1 MEQVRYWKENNN
13 GQHWKQTRG
22 IQHARK
28 RNIILENTPKT
39 KQTAK
44 KY

>member
-1 MEQVRYWKENNN
+1 MRTLPWNGNNN
-13 GQHWKQTRG
+13 GQQWKQTRG

-28 RNIILENTPKT
+28 RNIILENNPKT

-44 KY
+44 K